1 MSRETLLPGRPEHR
15 RGERCPSREVSRLA
29 PWASRG
35 LPQSSK
41 HLAAEKGK
49 GGGCVGGKGQGSEVC
64 FSIFPVS
71 HRMSLGLHCSLTSS
85 PPLGLHSP
93 AREAKAAQGRWAF
106 SLWRAPSHFMED
118 SEYNSFL
125 FWFCHLFWMT
135 TSTISCCQ
143 LNPNA
148 SIPSAKTGHLTPVLT
163 AFAPSGRPCQV
174 WRTEYKLT
182 ILNWEGVASGLRLE
196 KNLCL

>member
-1 MSRETLLPGRPEHR
+1 MGFTGTASEFKTLGGRE
-15 RGERCPSREVSRLA
+15 
-29 PWASRG
+29 
-35 LPQSSK
+35 
-41 HLAAEKGK
+41 GK
-49 GGGCVGGKGQGSEVC
+49 GGWLCWREWSGSEVC

-93 AREAKAAQGRWAF
+93 AREAKAAQGEWAF
-106 SLWRAPSHFMED
+106 SLRRAPSHFMED